1 MSPDKIPPEIQEGIL
16 DPKMFAER
24 RLYLDPDIIGK
35 PLSSMIQSY
44 GALKWQQEYDAF
56 LFDQILNQKILT
68 AFVRNF
74 KANTCKAFMIRDT
87 CIF

>member
-1 MSPDKIPPEIQEGIL
+1 
-16 DPKMFAER
+16 MFAER